1 MNHIILFLAKPGR
14 IVTLIKSK
22 TIRILKQRTGFHA
35 NVEAFTAELNRRV
48 RRLEPRNPYLYLRR
62 LRQGNA
68 LMLEVNKEEKNQ

>member
-22 TIRILKQRTGFHA
+22 PIRILKQRTGFHA

-48 RRLEPRNPYLYLRR
+48 RRLEPRNPYPYSKR
-62 LRQGNA
+62 LRQGNV
-68 LMLEVNKEEKNQ
+68 LMLEVDK